1 MTTLTTPDAP
11 GSTLPR
17 FAAQAPA
24 YFAEALMARF
34 ELRPNQ
40 ARRAMAA
47 LARHHLV
54 AGMDWPQ
61 ACAALPRQVREI
73 IDQVTAGATVL
84 HLQEVA
90 GSGDATQK
98 LLFRTEDGLLIE
110 SVIIPSEGGRAQGR
124 TTLCVSSQVGCGR
137 RCRFCET
144 GVNGLVRQLRADEIV
159 AQFRQARLFW
169 EQERKDAPPLS
180 NVVFM
185 GMGEP
190 LDNLEAV
197 LAAIE
202 VLTDDLVYGLAAR
215 RITVS
220 TVGVADRIGPFLAR
234 SKAHLAVSLNAPDD
248 ARRSA
253 LMPVARRCDLA
264 TLKRSLVQGLQPGR
278 DVLIEY
284 ILFAGFNDSAADA
297 LLLLAFLEGLP
308 ARVNLIPANPG
319 PDPNLRQPEPAAV
332 LAFQRQ
338 LLDAGARAMVRYPH
352 GREVGGACGQL
363 AGRRRQG
370 GGQSV

>member
-1 MTTLTTPDAP
+1 MTPPAP
-11 GSTLPR
+11 SSSPALPR
-17 FAAQAPA
+17 FGAQAPA
-24 YFAEALMARF
+24 RLAERLVADHD
-34 ELRPNQ
+34 LRPMQ
-40 ARRAMAA
+40 ARRAMAD
-47 LARHHLV
+47 LARRHLV
-54 AGMDWPQ
+54 DGMDWTQ
-61 ACAALPRQVREI
+61 ACAALPRLARRSVEL
-73 IDQVTAGATVL
+73 VTSGPTVL
-84 HLQEVA
+84 RLQEVA
-90 GSGDATQK
+90 GSADATRK

-110 SVIIPSEGGRAQGR
+110 SVIIPSEAGRASGR

-144 GVNGLVRQLRADEIV
+144 GVGGLVRQLRSDEIV
-159 AQFRQARLFW
+159 AQFRQARLLW
-169 EQERKDAPPLS
+169 QAERQDAPPLS

-197 LAAIE
+197 LAAID
-202 VLTDDLVYGLAAR
+202 VLTDDLVFGLAAR

-220 TVGVADRIGPFLAR
+220 TVGVADRIGAFLAR

-248 ARRSA
+248 ARRAA
-253 LMPVARRCDLA
+253 LMPAARRCDLA
-264 TLKRSLVQGLQPGR
+264 TLKRSLRRGLQPGR

-284 ILFAGFNDSAADA
+284 ILFADFNDSAQDA
-297 LLLLAFLEGLP
+297 TLLLAWLADLP

-319 PDPNLRQPEPAAV
+319 PDPALRQPAPAAV

-338 LLDAGARAMVRYPH
+338 LLDGGARAMVRYPH

-363 AGRRRQG
+363 AGRRRQDG
-370 GGQSV
+370 GHSV